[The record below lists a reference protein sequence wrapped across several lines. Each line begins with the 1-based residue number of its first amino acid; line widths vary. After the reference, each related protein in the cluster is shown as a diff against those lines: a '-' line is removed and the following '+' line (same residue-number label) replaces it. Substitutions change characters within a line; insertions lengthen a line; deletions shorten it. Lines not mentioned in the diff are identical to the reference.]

1 MWIILCCTLWTILL
15 PILCCTYLAN
25 SVLLYVIPCKQY
37 FAVRH
42 TLQTMFCC
50 TSYFSNNVL
59 LYVIP
64 CKYIVLYVIPCKQLL
79 RATITRFLPQ
89 YPAKRI
95 SWEETNSSTCML
107 YLFPFFIAHNKLSCS
122 TLTIG
127 NPPIW

>member
-25 SVLLYVIPCKQY
+25 SVLMYVIPCKQY

-50 TSYFSNNVL
+50 TSYLAMFCCMSYLANN
-59 LYVIP
+59 
-64 CKYIVLYVIPCKQLL
+64 IVLYVIPCKQLL
-79 RATITRFLPQ
+79 RAAITWFLPR
-89 YPAKRI
+89 YPAERI
-95 SWEETNSSTCML
+95 SWEETNSSTCTL